1 MCVTC
6 GCGRPKDDH
15 GDERNLTKRDFRRA
29 AKASDIDMHHLVAN
43 INNAYDDGQLGKG
56 EAKPEDGVVAPYV
69 QVEREQIENARTR
82 TGDTDAVPRV
92 KVFKEVAEQ
101 RYTLGVAYMPDHP
114 DIGTALDGHRD
125 QISAEELEKA
135 AWRFMAKS
143 PKVGLHHKDG
153 TEKSGTVVESYIYR
167 GPAWKIGG
175 QTIKSGTW
183 LVGVIW
189 SPEAWAE
196 IKAERVRGF
205 SPQGTGKR
213 TNLASDS
220 TKNL

>member
-1 MCVTC
+1 MCVSC
-6 GCGRPKDDH
+6 GCGKPKDNH
-15 GDERNLTKRDFRRA
+15 GDGRNLVKKDFTKA

-56 EAKPEDGVVAPYV
+56 EAKPEDGKIAPYI
-69 QVEREQIENARTR
+69 QIEREAVMRARKR
-82 TGDTDAVPRV
+82 TNNTDAVPNV

-114 DIGTALDGHRD
+114 DVGTALDGFRD
-125 QISAEELEKA
+125 QITAEELEKA
-135 AWRFMAKS
+135 AWRFMSKS

-167 GPAWKIGG
+167 GPTWKIGG

-196 IKAERVRGF
+196 IKAKKVRGF

-213 TNLASDS
+213 TNIPTDS
-220 TKNL
+220 TKTP

>member
-1 MCVTC
+1 MCVSC
-6 GCGRPKDDH
+6 GCGKPKDNH
-15 GDERNLTKRDFRRA
+15 GDGRNLVKKDFTKA

-56 EAKPEDGVVAPYV
+56 EAKPEDGKIAPYI
-69 QVEREQIENARTR
+69 QIEREAVMRARKR
-82 TGDTDAVPRV
+82 TNNTDAVPNV

-114 DIGTALDGHRD
+114 DVGTALDGFRD
-125 QISAEELEKA
+125 QITAEELEKA
-135 AWRFMAKS
+135 AWRFMSKS
-143 PKVGLHHKDG
+143 PKVGLHHRDG

-167 GPAWKIGG
+167 GPTWKIGG

-196 IKAERVRGF
+196 IKANKVRGF

-213 TNLASDS
+213 TNIPTDS
-220 TKNL
+220 TKTP